1 MSSNTT
7 GILNCRQILFV
18 SSRDVQYDMGEIWK
32 RVLQDVHDNQWCS
45 ICFPVESA
53 QIINGSLD
61 ALVSIMAKGV
71 STTLPHNLELQLSI
85 WETDTSLKAEIHHI
99 CWQLLAKLCHL
110 DLNVGELGQFHDRQT
125 GKLRN
130 NKK

>member
-1 MSSNTT
+1 M
-7 GILNCRQILFV
+7 
-18 SSRDVQYDMGEIWK
+18 QYDMGEIWK
-32 RVLQDVHDNQWCS
+32 RVLQDVHENQWCS

-85 WETDTSLKAEIHHI
+85 WETDKSLKAEIHQI
-99 CWQLLAKLCHL
+99 FRQLPDKLFQL
-110 DLNVGELGQFHDRQT
+110 DLNVGELGQFHDRQK